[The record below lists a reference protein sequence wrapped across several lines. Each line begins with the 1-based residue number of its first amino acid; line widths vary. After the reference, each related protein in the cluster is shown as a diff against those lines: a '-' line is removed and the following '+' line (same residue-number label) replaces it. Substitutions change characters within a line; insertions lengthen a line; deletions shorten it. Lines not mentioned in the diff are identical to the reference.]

1 MSYSHAVVMASGN
14 AECRGRRA
22 RTGQSL
28 PRWPAHIL
36 GLLRTRDRC
45 ATGRAERRP
54 GAGRHTSV
62 KVRSLPVLAVVLAV
76 AACGA
81 SGVRVAT
88 AAGCTAWAQ
97 EVSLTGQVRWQVLL
111 GKGPEEELGPDA
123 EPLAVGGVAVFAQ
136 TGVVH
141 GLRLDGGQALWT
153 NTDGLPVYG
162 MWRWQGLVVVLSGQS
177 GGGPAIKGET
187 WGGRLTGLDAAT
199 GVVRWTLP
207 MSGIGPQTDAVA
219 TADGGLAVAGM
230 LGKLLMV
237 DMADGT
243 VRWSRAITDSTGLAA
258 AAGLVLYGSG
268 DRLTA
273 YDDKTGV
280 PRWTAVSM
288 DTDLPQMQ
296 LAAGLLLVSSA
307 FGGTPVTAY
316 SLATGR
322 VAWTFETPAPQA
334 GATASWAA
342 ASAGT
347 AGVAV
352 AVANLPGPGRL
363 YMLDLATGRV
373 RWQATTVVGAGP
385 LLTTAGVIDLEGTAA
400 KGPAAIVDRDA
411 ADGRIRWQDK
421 LQQQFS
427 NAGQGM
433 EQLVQA
439 GQLALVQ
446 SNATPGQPV
455 TLSAYWLDDG
465 SLAWQTRLPENVAD
479 SPDLVPGRGVLVQP
493 DLPFSGCGP
502 VPV

>member
-1 MSYSHAVVMASGN
+1 M
-14 AECRGRRA
+14 
-22 RTGQSL
+22 
-28 PRWPAHIL
+28 
-36 GLLRTRDRC
+36 
-45 ATGRAERRP
+45 
-54 GAGRHTSV
+54 

-76 AACGA
+76 AACGVSA
-81 SGVRVAT
+81 VRIAT

-97 EVSLTGQVRWQVLL
+97 EVSLSGQVGWQVLL
-111 GKGPEEELGPDA
+111 GKGPEEEQGPDA

-141 GLRLDGGQALWT
+141 GFRLAGGQALWT
-153 NTDGLPVYG
+153 YTDGLSVYG

-177 GGGPAIKGET
+177 GGGPAIQGDT

-230 LGKLLMV
+230 LGQLLMV

-243 VRWSRAITDSTGLAA
+243 VRWSRAITDPAGLAA
-258 AAGLVLYGSG
+258 AAGLALYGSD

-273 YDDKTGV
+273 YDDRTGV
-280 PRWTAVSM
+280 PRWTAASM
-288 DTDLPQMQ
+288 DMDLPRMQ

-316 SLATGR
+316 APSTGR
-322 VAWTFETPAPQA
+322 VAWTFETPGPQA
-334 GATASWAA
+334 GATSSYVAA
-342 ASAGT
+342 AAGT

-352 AVANLPGPGRL
+352 AVANLPDPGRL
-363 YMLDLATGRV
+363 YLLDLATGRV
-373 RWQATTVVGAGP
+373 RWRAPALVGAGP
-385 LLTTAGVIDLEGTAA
+385 LLTAAGVIDIEGTAA

-427 NAGQGM
+427 DAGQGM
-433 EQLVQA
+433 VQLVQA
-439 GQLALVQ
+439 GQLTLVQ
-446 SNATPGQPV
+446 SNAGPGQV
-455 TLSAYWLDDG
+455 TLSAYRLDDG
-465 SLAWQTRLPENVAD
+465 SLAWQTSLPENVAD
-479 SPDLVPGRGVLVQP
+479 SPDPVPGQGVLVQP

>member
-1 MSYSHAVVMASGN
+1 M
-14 AECRGRRA
+14 
-22 RTGQSL
+22 
-28 PRWPAHIL
+28 
-36 GLLRTRDRC
+36 
-45 ATGRAERRP
+45 
-54 GAGRHTSV
+54 

-76 AACGA
+76 AACVA
-81 SGVRVAT
+81 SDVRVAT

-97 EVSLTGQVRWQVLL
+97 EVSLTGQVRWQMLL
-111 GKGPEEELGPDA
+111 GTGPEEELGPDA

-141 GLRLDGGQALWT
+141 GLRLADGQALWT
-153 NTDGLPVYG
+153 YTDGLSVYG

-177 GGGPAIKGET
+177 GGGPAIKGDT
-187 WGGRLTGLDAAT
+187 FGGRLTGLDAAT

-207 MSGIGPQTDAVA
+207 MSGIGPQTAAVA
-219 TADGGLAVAGM
+219 TADGGLAVAGT
-230 LGKLLMV
+230 LGQLLTV
-237 DMADGT
+237 DMTDGT
-243 VRWSRAITDSTGLAA
+243 VGWSRAITDPTGLAA

-280 PRWTAVSM
+280 PRWTAASM
-288 DTDLPQMQ
+288 DVDLPQMQ

-316 SLATGR
+316 IPATGR

-334 GATASWAA
+334 GATA
-342 ASAGT
+342 AGT

-363 YMLDLATGRV
+363 YLLDLGTGRV
-373 RWQATTVVGAGP
+373 RWQATTLVGAGP
-385 LLTTAGVIDLEGTAA
+385 LLTAAGVIDVEGTAA

-427 NAGQGM
+427 NSGQGM

-465 SLAWQTRLPENVAD
+465 SLAWQTTLPENVAD
-479 SPDLVPGRGVLVQP
+479 SPDLVPGQGVLVQP

-502 VPV
+502 VPG

>member
-1 MSYSHAVVMASGN
+1 M
-14 AECRGRRA
+14 
-22 RTGQSL
+22 
-28 PRWPAHIL
+28 
-36 GLLRTRDRC
+36 
-45 ATGRAERRP
+45 
-54 GAGRHTSV
+54 
-62 KVRSLPVLAVVLAV
+62 KVRSWQVLAVVLAV

-81 SGVRVAT
+81 GAVRVAT

-111 GKGPEEELGPDA
+111 GTGPQEEVGPDA

-141 GLRLDGGQALWT
+141 GLRLAGGQALWT
-153 NTDGLPVYG
+153 YTDGLSVYG
-162 MWRWQGLVVVLSGQS
+162 MWRWQGLVAVLSGRS
-177 GGGPAIKGET
+177 GGGPAIDSDT
-187 WGGRLTGLDAAT
+187 RDGRLTGLDAAT

-230 LGKLLMV
+230 PGQLLMV

-243 VRWSRAITDSTGLAA
+243 VRWSRAITDPAGLAA

-273 YDDKTGV
+273 YDGRTGV
-280 PRWTAVSM
+280 PRWTAASM
-288 DTDLPQMQ
+288 DMALPQMQ

-316 SLATGR
+316 TPATGR
-322 VAWTFETPAPQA
+322 VAWTFETPAPRA

-342 ASAGT
+342 VAAGT

-363 YMLDLATGRV
+363 YLLDLATGRV
-373 RWQATTVVGAGP
+373 RWQATTLVGAGP
-385 LLTTAGVIDLEGTAA
+385 LLTAAGVIDLEGTAA

-411 ADGRIRWQDK
+411 ADGRIRWQDT
-421 LQQQFS
+421 LQQQVS

-479 SPDLVPGRGVLVQP
+479 SPDLVPGQGVLVQP

-502 VPV
+502 VPS

>member
-1 MSYSHAVVMASGN
+1 M
-14 AECRGRRA
+14 
-22 RTGQSL
+22 
-28 PRWPAHIL
+28 
-36 GLLRTRDRC
+36 
-45 ATGRAERRP
+45 
-54 GAGRHTSV
+54 
-62 KVRSLPVLAVVLAV
+62 KVRPLLVLAVVLTM
-76 AACGA
+76 AAGDA
-81 SGVRVAT
+81 SAVRVAT

-97 EVSLTGQVRWQVLL
+97 AVSLTGHVRWQVLL
-111 GKGPEEELGPDA
+111 GTGPEEDLGPDA

-141 GLRLDGGQALWT
+141 GLRLAGGQALWT
-153 NTDGLPVYG
+153 YTNGLSVYG
-162 MWRWQGLVVVLSGQS
+162 MWRWQGLVVVLSGRS
-177 GGGPAIKGET
+177 GGGPAIKGQT

-230 LGKLLMV
+230 LGQLLV
-237 DMADGT
+237 VGMADGT

-268 DRLTA
+268 GSLTA
-273 YDDKTGV
+273 YDDRTGV
-280 PRWTAVSM
+280 PRWTAASM
-288 DTDLPQMQ
+288 DMDLPDMQ

-316 SLATGR
+316 TPATGR
-322 VAWTFETPAPQA
+322 VAWAFETPAPRA

-342 ASAGT
+342 AAAGT

-363 YMLDLATGRV
+363 YLLDLATGRV
-373 RWQATTVVGAGP
+373 RWQAATLVGAGP
-385 LLTTAGVIDLEGTAA
+385 LLTAAGVIDIEGTAA
-400 KGPAAIVDRDA
+400 DGPVAIVDRDA
-411 ADGRIRWQDK
+411 ADGRIRWQDT
-421 LQQQFS
+421 LQQPFS

-465 SLAWQTRLPENVAD
+465 SLAWQTILPENVAD
-479 SPDLVPGRGVLVQP
+479 SPNPVVGQGVLIQP
-493 DLPFSGCGP
+493 DSPFSGCGP
-502 VPV
+502 VPA